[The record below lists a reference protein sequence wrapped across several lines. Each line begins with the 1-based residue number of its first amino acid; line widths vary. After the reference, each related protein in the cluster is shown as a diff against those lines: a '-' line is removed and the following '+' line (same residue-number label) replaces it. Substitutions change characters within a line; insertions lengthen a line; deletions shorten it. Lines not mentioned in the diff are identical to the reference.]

1 MNKEE
6 LLKSLQPD
14 REIIEQYMEQE
25 IANVQDETLKNILT
39 HALFNGGKRIRPLLT
54 MLAGRLCAVAMTPEG
69 VAEEGQLQ
77 PPENL
82 YRLAT
87 VFELLH
93 GASLLHDDVIDH
105 ADQRRGKPTANKIWG
120 TSQVILAGDW
130 LHATAMTMAG
140 TLGGPE
146 INTIIGSAVSAMI
159 EAEFR
164 QAETARTINLDE
176 ENYFAILRGKT
187 SSLIAAACQT
197 GASYVNE
204 NREYHLALRTFGDT
218 MGLAFQVIDD
228 LLDYQGDPEQ
238 TGKAVGNDLVE
249 GKLTLPLLHAMEN
262 ADKADHEQ
270 MIKLLKN
277 EPELRKK
284 HVEQV
289 HDFIEANGGFAY
301 AKEGAATLIEAG
313 SEALELFPDCQAKTI
328 LLGLGQYV
336 LYRQK

>member
-6 LLKSLQPD
+6 LLKALQPD
-14 REIIEQYMEQE
+14 REIIEQFMEQE
-25 IANVQDETLKNILT
+25 IASVQDQTLKKILT

-54 MLAGRLCAVAMTPEG
+54 MLAGRLCAFTMTPEG
-69 VAEEGQLQ
+69 VAREDELQ
-77 PPENL
+77 PPDNL

-105 ADQRRGKPTANKIWG
+105 ADQRRGQKTANKIWD

-146 INTIIGSAVSAMI
+146 INAITGTAVCAMI

-197 GASYVNE
+197 GAAYVHDNQ
-204 NREYHLALRTFGDT
+204 EYHLALRTFGDT

-228 LLDYQGDPEQ
+228 ILDYQGNPEQ

-249 GKLTLPLLHAMEN
+249 GKLTLPLLHAMAK
-262 ADKADHEQ
+262 ADKADHAQ
-270 MIKLLKN
+270 MIKLLMAD
-277 EPELRKK
+277 PELRKK
-284 HVEQV
+284 HIEQV
-289 HDFIEANGGFAY
+289 HDFIEEHEGFTY
-301 AKEGAATLIEAG
+301 AREGAATLIEAG
-313 SEALELFPDCQAKTI
+313 GEALQIFPDCQAKTI
-328 LLGLGQYV
+328 LIGLGQYV